1 MFLVLVVH
9 ADFFSLGVPTAKEIA
24 ESSLSSFTR
33 LLFESISIGCV
44 DMFVLL
50 SGWFGI
56 RPRLSKF
63 CAFLFQCAFFLF
75 GIYAVCL
82 LFHLSDFS
90 LKGIAGCF
98 LALKWNW
105 FVKAYILLYI
115 ISPIL
120 NAYVESATKKQF
132 GLTIICFYI
141 FQTFYSW
148 LTNASEF
155 FVQGYSTISFIG
167 LYLLSR
173 YCAKYTP
180 LFVTLNKNV
189 YLVVYI
195 AISLLLAV
203 IYFAL
208 GMSGLKFGKHLVF
221 RYDSPLVVMAS
232 LSLLLYFS
240 KLKLKSKM
248 INWIAASSFAV
259 YLLHANPNLGKP
271 FFVPMVQDI
280 YHSNNGIMCILYL
293 TAFLLLVYCV
303 SIFLDQIRKKVWSGI
318 EPKLFKNK
326 PLCLS

>member
-9 ADFFSLGVPTAKEIA
+9 ADFFALGKPTSDELSG
-24 ESSLSSFTR
+24 ESMASFVR
-33 LLFESISIGCV
+33 LMIEGFSIGCV

-82 LFHLSDFS
+82 LFHLADFS

-120 NAYVESATKKQF
+120 NAYVESATKKQL

-155 FVQGYSTISFIG
+155 FEQGYSTISFIG
-167 LYLLSR
+167 LYMLAR
-173 YCAKYTP
+173 YCAKYKP
-180 LFVTLNKNV
+180 QFVTLNKNV
-189 YLVVYI
+189 SLVAYL
-195 AISLLLAV
+195 AISILLAV
-203 IYFAL
+203 IYFGL
-208 GMSGLKFGKHLVF
+208 GMSGLKFGQHLVF
-221 RYDSPLVVMAS
+221 RYDSPLVITAS

-240 KLKLKSKM
+240 KLKMKSKN

-259 YLLHANPNLGKP
+259 FLLHTNPNLCKP
-271 FFVPMVQDI
+271 YFVPMIQNI
-280 YHSNNGIMCILYL
+280 YHSYDGIICILYM
-293 TAFLLLVYCV
+293 TVFLLLVYCM
-303 SIFLDQIRKKVWSGI
+303 SIFLDQIRKK
-318 EPKLFKNK
+318 L
-326 PLCLS
+326 